1 VGARA
6 ALTLYLPLGP
16 FSSHWVASSSFDVR
30 ICALLCHVWLRSLE
44 CLLFSEGKLRIRSE
58 QKVVREEAEEVLRG
72 GKRGECSQDVI
83 YIREG

>member
-1 VGARA
+1 
-6 ALTLYLPLGP
+6 
-16 FSSHWVASSSFDVR
+16 
-30 ICALLCHVWLRSLE
+30 LRSLE